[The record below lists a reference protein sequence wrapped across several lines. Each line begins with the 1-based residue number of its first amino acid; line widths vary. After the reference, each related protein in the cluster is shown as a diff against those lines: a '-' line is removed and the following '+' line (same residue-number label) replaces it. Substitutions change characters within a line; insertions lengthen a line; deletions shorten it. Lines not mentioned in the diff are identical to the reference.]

1 MRPLIPTLTLILL
14 CAAASLRAHCDSMD
28 GPVVKAA
35 EEALA
40 SGRVDPVLIWVQ
52 PGDDAAI
59 RAAFAQT
66 LTVRALSPAAKDLA
80 DRWFFETLVRIHRAG
95 EGAPYTG
102 LKPAGTDPGPAVR
115 AADAA
120 AASGSLDGVAKLL
133 DQNIHH
139 GLEQRFHAL
148 LAAKAGDVDAGRR
161 RVAAYVTFV
170 HYVEGLHRAANAGGG
185 HGEAEAKTEIKAEA
199 PAAAGCGHH

>member
-1 MRPLIPTLTLILL
+1 MHALIPSIALILL
-14 CAAASLRAHCDSMD
+14 CSAGSLHAHCDSLD
-28 GPVVKAA
+28 GPVIKAA

-40 SGRVDPVLIWVQ
+40 SGRVEPVLIWVRH
-52 PGDDAAI
+52 GDEAAI

-66 LTVRALSPAAKDLA
+66 LTVRALSADAMILA
-80 DRWFFETLVRIHRAG
+80 DRWFFETLVRVHRAG

-120 AASGSLDGVAKLL
+120 VASGKIDGVVNLL
-133 DQNIHH
+133 DTNIHR

-148 LAAKAGDVDAGRR
+148 LAAKEGDVDAGRR

-170 HYVEGLHRAANAGGG
+170 HYVEGLHAASTTAG
-185 HGEAEAKTEIKAEA
+185 HEHAENSQATPVTE
-199 PAAAGCGHH
+199 HQH